1 MKIYIA
7 KTAGFCMGVRRAV
20 EMILDA
26 SNSSEGPISSYGPL
40 IHNPQ
45 VLEILRDKGIRVIK
59 EIPERGS
66 GTILIRAHGVPPE
79 IPEMLE
85 RAGFTV
91 KDATCPRVIKVQTI
105 IRKHASLG
113 YAVIIIGDDDH
124 PEVAGLLGYAG
135 DKGYAVNC
143 LEDLDDLPEFDKA
156 IIVAQTTQNTHFFN
170 KVRKWAEQSH
180 PHYKIFNTIC
190 DSTEKRQAEVK
201 KLAEQVDAL
210 IVIGGRNSGNTQRL
224 AEVAKEVGKP
234 AFHIEDESELDSGI
248 LDSAQTIGI
257 SAGASTPNWIIN
269 KVIKKL
275 EDERSKSG
283 ETWRSYFSPVQQS
296 LLYTNFY
303 IALGAGC
310 LTYASTVL
318 QGLEEKIF
326 YIFIA
331 FFYVLSMHTFNNLI
345 GRNSD
350 RFNDPDRASFYD
362 KYKYHLAV
370 LAFISGATGLVTSC
384 AMGLIPFLILSA
396 MSIMGLLYNIKLIP
410 DKIQFLK
417 YHRIN
422 EIPGSKTILIVLAW
436 GIVTSVFPV
445 LSEEGRITVASIV
458 VLFWTLG
465 MVFVRTVFFDI
476 LAMQGDR
483 IVGTKTI
490 PIIIGEKKTSFLL
503 KRVLQFSFAFLF
515 LGSLAGVITS
525 LGYFLCLPL
534 ILMALV
540 ILVHEYRKSFL
551 GFRPVFWVEAN
562 FLLAGLITTFWA

>member
-26 SNSSEGPISSYGPL
+26 SNSREGPISSYGPL

-45 VLEILRDKGIRVIK
+45 VLDILKEKGISAIR

-79 IPEMLE
+79 IHGKLE
-85 RAGFTV
+85 SAGFTV

-124 PEVAGLLGYAG
+124 PEVVGLLGYAG
-135 DKGYAVNC
+135 DKGYAINC
-143 LEDLDDLPEFDKA
+143 MEDLDDLPEFDKA
-156 IIVAQTTQNTHFFN
+156 IIVAQTTQNVHFFN
-170 KVRKWAEQSH
+170 KVRKWAERFH

-201 KLAEQVDAL
+201 KLAEKVDAL
-210 IVIGGRNSGNTQRL
+210 IVVGGRNSGNTQRL

-234 AFHIEDESELDSGI
+234 ALHIEDESELDSGI
-248 LDSAQTIGI
+248 LDTAQTVGI
-257 SAGASTPNWIIN
+257 TAGASTPNWIIN

-275 EDERSKSG
+275 EDERSKNG
-283 ETWRSYFSPVQQS
+283 ETWRRYISPVQQS
-296 LLYTNFY
+296 LLFTNLY

-310 LTYASTVL
+310 LTYASTAL
-318 QGLEEKIF
+318 QEIEEKTS

-350 RFNDPDRASFYD
+350 RFNDPDRASFYEQ
-362 KYKYHLAV
+362 YKYHLAV
-370 LAFISGATGLVTSC
+370 LAFISGGTGLVTASV
-384 AMGLIPFLILSA
+384 MGMIPFLILLA

-410 DKIQFLK
+410 DKIQFFK

-422 EIPGSKTILIVLAW
+422 EFPGSKTILIVLAW
-436 GIVTSVFPV
+436 GIVTSVFPI
-445 LSEEGRITVASIV
+445 LSEEGKITVSSIL
-458 VLFWTLG
+458 VLSWTLG

-490 PIIIGEKKTSFLL
+490 PIIIGERKTRLLL

-540 ILVHEYRKSFL
+540 ILMHEYRKSFL

-562 FLLAGLITTFWA
+562 FLLAGLITIFWA

>member
-1 MKIYIA
+1 
-7 KTAGFCMGVRRAV
+7 MGVRRAV
-20 EMILDA
+20 EMTLDA
-26 SNSSEGPISSYGPL
+26 SNSREGPISSYGPL

-45 VLEILRDKGIRVIK
+45 VLEILREKGIRVIR

-79 IPEMLE
+79 IHGKLE
-85 RAGFTV
+85 SAGFTV

-113 YAVIIIGDDDH
+113 YAAIIIGDDDH
-124 PEVAGLLGYAG
+124 PEVVGLLGYAG

-156 IIVAQTTQNTHFFN
+156 IIVAQTTQNVYFFN
-170 KVRKWAEQSH
+170 KVKKWAERIH
-180 PHYKIFNTIC
+180 PHYKIFDTIC
-190 DSTEKRQAEVK
+190 DSTEKRQVEAK
-201 KLAEQVDAL
+201 KLAEKVDAL
-210 IVIGGRNSGNTQRL
+210 IVVGGRNSGNTQRL
-224 AEVAKEVGKP
+224 AEVAKEAGKP
-234 AFHIEDESELDSGI
+234 ALHIEDESELDLGI
-248 LDSAQTIGI
+248 LDSAQTVGI
-257 SAGASTPNWIIN
+257 AAGASTPNWIIN
-269 KVIKKL
+269 KVINKL
-275 EDERSKSG
+275 EDEKSRNG
-283 ETWRSYFSPVQQS
+283 ETWRRYISPVQHS
-296 LLYTNFY
+296 LLYTNLY

-310 LTYASTVL
+310 LTYASTAL
-318 QGLEEKIF
+318 QGIEEKSSYF
-326 YIFIA
+326 FIA

-350 RFNDPDRASFYD
+350 RFNDPYRASFYD
-362 KYKYHLAV
+362 KYRYHLAA
-370 LAFISGATGLVTSC
+370 LALISGATGLVTAS
-384 AMGLIPFLILSA
+384 AMGMIPFLILLA
-396 MSIMGLLYNIKLIP
+396 MSIMGL
-410 DKIQFLK
+410 
-417 YHRIN
+417 
-422 EIPGSKTILIVLAW
+422 LIVLAW

-445 LSEEGRITVASIV
+445 LSEEGRITVASIL
-458 VLFWTLG
+458 VLLWTLG

-490 PIIIGEKKTSFLL
+490 PIIIGEKKTRFLL

-515 LGSLAGVITS
+515 LGSLAGAITS

-562 FLLAGLITTFWA
+562 FLLAGLITYFWI